1 MIPSSSSSSGSAFVT
16 PRINL
21 LNESVKSRPKATEA
35 FLAPSANPSIWSAEN
50 PAATAIA
57 VC

>member
-1 MIPSSSSSSGSAFVT
+1 MIPNSSSSSGSAFVT

-21 LNESVKSRPKATEA
+21 LKESVISRPKATEA
-35 FLAPSANPSIWSAEN
+35 NLAPSANPTIWSLEN
-50 PAATAIA
+50 PAAVAIA